1 MMSKE
6 LIEKIISLI
15 LENTV
20 NPKEAISEQIKSL
33 IIMET
38 ELTDSRKYFTF
49 DVDRSVGMADNSSF
63 GTLSLKFGE
72 LTHGIFVDCI
82 LHFKEGYVHA
92 LEVYSCDG
100 TPFEDL
106 DLTNIGLGIPVASS
120 DTRERK
126 NLIRLLESF
135 KEFQL
140 IIATNYGLATAKR
153 FTVQIIDYLEAVLT
167 TEPEE
172 YGVIIDA
179 VAQKYGGLFIG
190 KAGLSEFHIWHED
203 YETRHKANLEY
214 EKVKKEIEKIL
225 GI

>member
-1 MMSKE
+1 MMSQE
-6 LIEKIISLI
+6 LIAKIVNLI
-15 LENTV
+15 LKNTV
-20 NPKEAISEQIKSL
+20 SPKDTINEQIKRSTVVK
-33 IIMET
+33 T
-38 ELTDSRKYFTF
+38 ELTNSRKYFVF
-49 DVDRSVGMADNSSF
+49 DIGKSVEMVDNSSF
-63 GTLSLKFGE
+63 GTLSLMFWE
-72 LTHGIFVDCI
+72 LTQGISVDCI
-82 LHFKEGYVHA
+82 LHFREGYVHA